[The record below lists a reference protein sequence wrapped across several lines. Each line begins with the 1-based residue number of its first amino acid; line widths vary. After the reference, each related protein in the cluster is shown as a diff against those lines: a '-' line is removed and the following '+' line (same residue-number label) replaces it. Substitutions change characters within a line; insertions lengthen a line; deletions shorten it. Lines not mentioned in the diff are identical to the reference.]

1 MEDYLAADIMEFERT
16 HQMWSF
22 IHQKYESVG
31 QSTYLAAIR
40 QEQLLQQGD
49 TTVDDFFNQL
59 SVVWCQLDTLGP
71 QLSPTTCQSYRD

>member
-40 QEQLLQQGD
+40 QEQLLQLGD

-71 QLSPTTCQSYRD
+71 QLSPATCQSYRD

>member
-71 QLSPTTCQSYRD
+71 QLSTATCQSYRD